1 MQALPKMSAMKSYL
15 LLIGLVSFPAIGWAD
30 LEIDP
35 KNWKV
40 TLPLPNG
47 KGEALEVTNPD
58 FERYLADPDAIPGKH
73 ARFFRREGGAMIF
86 YCPAGGATTKNTDY
100 PRSELREMEVDTGE
114 NEYEWTLMEGGAL
127 ELRFKVGPFEEGAEK
142 LMFAQIHGHEPERK
156 VLLKCLWHKGHLRI
170 KGKSGEKLKDY
181 EVQRRYLPLNEGE
194 WYTCRIEASKEA
206 VSVAMDGVVIET
218 FGREV
223 LKYWPAD
230 NTYYFKAGNYLQER
244 KEGRA
249 ATVSISHISVR
260 H

>member
-1 MQALPKMSAMKSYL
+1 MKSYL
-15 LLIGLVSFPAIGWAD
+15 LLIGLVSFPAICWAD

-114 NEYEWTLMEGGAL
+114 NEYEWTLM
-127 ELRFKVGPFEEGAEK
+127 
-142 LMFAQIHGHEPERK
+142 
-156 VLLKCLWHKGHLRI
+156 
-170 KGKSGEKLKDY
+170 
-181 EVQRRYLPLNEGE
+181 
-194 WYTCRIEASKEA
+194 
-206 VSVAMDGVVIET
+206 
-218 FGREV
+218 
-223 LKYWPAD
+223 
-230 NTYYFKAGNYLQER
+230 
-244 KEGRA
+244 
-249 ATVSISHISVR
+249 
-260 H
+260 